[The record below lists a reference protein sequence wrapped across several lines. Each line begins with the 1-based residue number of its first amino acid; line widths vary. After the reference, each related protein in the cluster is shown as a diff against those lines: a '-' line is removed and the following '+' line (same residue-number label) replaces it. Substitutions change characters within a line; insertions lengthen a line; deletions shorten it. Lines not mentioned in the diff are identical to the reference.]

1 VEEFMATKATRA
13 TDSGET
19 EIVLQVGSELRISNN
34 GEIILGNPELELA
47 REGRAADATLRYRF
61 DAGKGEHIFR
71 LVEPLADHAH
81 TKVHRPND

>member
-1 VEEFMATKATRA
+1 MATKATRA